1 VFVCPRAARR
11 YDADEQ
17 DHDFAVAVGR
27 VLVVAMILEVHE
39 PPEYVPLVVATDP
52 DRMTIETV
60 VRSLAW
66 ADITFVI
73 LKIDDNNWIE
83 GSGSLSPQDGLSARY
98 MEDGQEFV
106 SSRPP
111 DSLQEIIDLLDSF
124 RLQDGR
130 GKNLIGWE

>member
-1 VFVCPRAARR
+1 
-11 YDADEQ
+11 
-17 DHDFAVAVGR
+17 
-27 VLVVAMILEVHE
+27 MMLEVHE
-39 PPEYVPLVVATDP
+39 PPEYVPLAVAADP

-83 GSGSLSPQDGLSARY
+83 GSGSLSPRDGLSARY
-98 MEDGQEFV
+98 MHAGKEFV

-124 RLQDGR
+124 RSQDGR
-130 GKNLIGWE
+130 WKNLIEWE